1 MKQDNDCNDIVQIIA
16 GIISFILFS
25 LWTFSLPYKIPGNTA
40 RTRDETQPYAYGR
53 IATLERRKQE
63 QTPTTPGGRQHQY
76 TPDFICTNN
85 RVTYASRRLT
95 VRKGHDEMAD

>member
-1 MKQDNDCNDIVQIIA
+1 MKQDNSCNDNVQIIT
-16 GIISFILFS
+16 GIISFILFG
-25 LWTFSLPYKIPGNTA
+25 LWIFSPPYKIPGNTA
-40 RTRDETQPYAYGR
+40 NVLGETQSYAYSR

-76 TPDFICTNN
+76 TPDLILTND

-95 VRKGHDEMAD
+95 VT